1 MQKILKNK
9 IDIFLGFGFENYC
22 LINAVEIADHLGASD
37 RLISYGPMTIPNKV
51 QIDLIFFRDDLVIH
65 LVEIKFQNKEIDTPI
80 MVDIEKKLVVLKQMF
95 PKYSVVKNLISLSRP
110 TKKLSLSGYFD
121 KILLVEDLIL
131 NNK

>member
-1 MQKILKNK
+1 
-9 IDIFLGFGFENYC
+9 
-22 LINAVEIADHLGASD
+22 
-37 RLISYGPMTIPNKV
+37 
-51 QIDLIFFRDDLVIH
+51 
-65 LVEIKFQNKEIDTPI
+65 